1 MLLIRCPYCRMVRP
15 EIEFR
20 HGGEAHI
27 ARPLDPAGQT
37 DEQWAAY
44 LYLRD
49 NPKGL
54 TAERWRHVHGCGRFF
69 NGIRDTVTD
78 RIVVTYEAGRPRP
91 SDAEFAALK
100 SEIAR

>member
-1 MLLIRCPYCRMVRP
+1 MLLIRCPYCAMVRP

-27 ARPLDPAGQT
+27 ARPLDPAVQT

-49 NPKGL
+49 NSKGL